1 MIIDID
7 PFTGITTTMKYNAEN
22 DSVVLGYIST
32 ANDVNVVL
40 EDNKSAA
47 LNIDHHRKEAKEEW
61 AHYAKIPAFV
71 QYEWLYKHG
80 VDFNKRD
87 HWPGV
92 MKLLNSPDYRYLKRT
107 TYYHDR

>member
-1 MIIDID
+1 MLIDHD
-7 PFTGITTTMKYNAEN
+7 PFTGITTTMQYNAEK
-22 DSVVLGYIST
+22 DSIVLGYVATSDGVS
-32 ANDVNVVL
+32 AVL
-40 EDNKSAA
+40 EDNKAA
-47 LNIDHHRKEAKEEW
+47 MLDVDLHRKGAREEW
-61 AHYAKIPAFV
+61 AHYAKIPPIV

-92 MKLLNSPDYRYLKRT
+92 MRLLNSPDYRYLKRT